1 MRPYTFSR
9 AFFSEKKTKQSNPTV
24 WSKVSTLS
32 PCLLSDSPRYVS
44 ECLEKITF
52 VWRQDAAQQLRYGWF
67 SKNFSG
73 GKKL

>member
-9 AFFSEKKTKQSNPTV
+9 CFFSEKKTKQSNSTV
-24 WSKVSTLS
+24 WSKFSTLAPS
-32 PCLLSDSPRYVS
+32 LLFDSPQFAA
-44 ECLEKITF
+44 ECLEKVTF
-52 VWRQDAAQQLRYGWF
+52 VSGPGAAQQLRWRSF